1 MEGGIRH
8 LGMEMALRQ
17 RKLHPFE
24 LRCKASWKKELKL
37 PWREA
42 GLPNHQDD
50 KVDSY
55 QWVVNDEHSLSFP
68 RRSCLPPG
76 SKRFVLILR
85 VELAILA
92 SM

>member
-1 MEGGIRH
+1 
-8 LGMEMALRQ
+8 MEMALRQ

-24 LRCKASWKKELKL
+24 LRCKTSWKREFKF

-42 GLPNHQDD
+42 GLPNHHDD
-50 KVDSY
+50 KVISY
-55 QWVVNDEHSLSFP
+55 QWVVNDEHSLSLL
-68 RRSCLPPG
+68 RRSYLPPE
-76 SKRFVLILR
+76 SRRFGLILR